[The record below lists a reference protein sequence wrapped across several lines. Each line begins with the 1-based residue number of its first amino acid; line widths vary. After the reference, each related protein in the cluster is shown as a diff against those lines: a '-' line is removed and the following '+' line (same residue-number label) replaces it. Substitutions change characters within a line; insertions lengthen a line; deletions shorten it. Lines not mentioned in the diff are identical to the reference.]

1 MLTCGQITRHCA
13 RMISRPLNAVLR
25 RSATSDLL
33 LGPRRTGKWTL
44 MAQLEADLRGLRV
57 FADFFGKR
65 HRALVLC
72 LGAERRRI
80 EGIDVLPW
88 QEGLRALGL

>member
-1 MLTCGQITRHCA
+1 
-13 RMISRPLNAVLR
+13 
-25 RSATSDLL
+25 
-33 LGPRRTGKWTL
+33 

-80 EGIDVLPW
+80 EGIDALPW